1 MTSPQPQTASRDV
14 PVTARIARQAAT
26 LAFRDLPDD
35 LIERTKQ
42 CLLDWFAVTVAGA
55 QEELTD
61 ILVREALEDGARGP
75 ATLVGRKETVLPST
89 AAMINGSASHALDY
103 DDVNFSMGG
112 HPTVTVVPALL
123 SLGEQTKAS
132 GRLFVESFVAGYET
146 AGRVGRLVAPSH
158 YQKGFHVTGTVG
170 SFSAAAAA
178 GRMLGL
184 DDRQLAVAFGIA
196 ATQAAGLKS
205 NFGTMCKPLHAGTA
219 SEHGLRAAR
228 LAARGFTARADSLE
242 CDQGFASSQSDH
254 LESEASLGEPPSGWH
269 LRNNLFKYHAACY
282 LTHAPIECAK
292 EIRLKNNFPPER
304 VSKILLRIDSGAD
317 KVCNIPHPTTG
328 LEAKFSLRQ
337 TVAMALAGI
346 DTAALDSYNDA
357 VTRDLRITNLRE
369 KMAIEFKPRWDHS
382 LAEMSIE
389 LDDGT
394 THEATHD
401 SGIPW
406 ADLAKQRRAIETKFD
421 SLVTPLLGAA
431 GARRLHATIDR
442 IENLSD
448 VGELARASARN

>member
-1 MTSPQPQTASRDV
+1 MAIA
-14 PVTARIARQAAT
+14 VTAELAKKAAH
-26 LAFRDLPDD
+26 LAWNDFPDD
-35 LIERTKQ
+35 LLERTKQ

-55 QEELTD
+55 QDELTD
-61 ILVREALEDGARGP
+61 ILAREAMEDGAKGS
-75 ATLVGRKETVLPST
+75 ASLVGRAEKTLPST
-89 AAMINGSASHALDY
+89 AALINGAASHALDY
-103 DDVNFSMGG
+103 DDVNFAMHG

-123 SLGEQTKAS
+123 ALGEQRKAS

-146 AGRVGRLVAPSH
+146 AGRIGLLVEPSH
-158 YQKGFHVTGTVG
+158 YAKGFHATATVG
-170 SFSAAAAA
+170 SFSATAAA

-184 DDRQLAVAFGIA
+184 SDQQLAVAFGIA

-228 LAARGFTARADSLE
+228 LAAKGFTARGDSLE
-242 CDQGFASSQSDH
+242 CDQGFASSQADGFDADKA
-254 LESEASLGEPPSGWH
+254 LAAPPAGWH

-282 LTHAPIECAK
+282 MTHAPIECAK
-292 EIRLKNNFPPER
+292 EIRLNSNFPPER
-304 VSKILLRIDSGAD
+304 VKKIVLRLDAAAD

-346 DTAALDSYNDA
+346 NTAALDSYSA
-357 VTRDLRITNLRE
+357 EITQEPRIKALRD
-369 KMAIEFKPRWDHS
+369 KVAIDFRTDWPHA
-382 LAEMSIE
+382 LAEMAIQ

-394 THEATHD
+394 TVEASHD

-406 ADLAKQRRAIETKFD
+406 ADLSKQRTALEAKFD
-421 SLVTPLLGAA
+421 GLVTPILGAA
-431 GARRLHATIDR
+431 GTRRLHDAIERIDS
-442 IENLSD
+442 LSD
-448 VGELARASARN
+448 VGDLARAATK